1 MMVKAVR
8 EEDFYMSR
16 AALEGLLEHFA
27 AAALGLMLEAR
38 IRDASELPAGHR
50 QCLTNSHEKP
60 NAWVAWHTNR
70 GPVSARAAYDHE
82 QSQRMAAHVLCLA
95 WWIDLGEHH
104 EGWWHCY
111 PKRPNEWVKGRG
123 T

>member
-1 MMVKAVR
+1 MVKAIR
-8 EEDFYMSR
+8 KEDFYMSR
-16 AALEGLLEHFA
+16 AALEELLEHFA
-27 AAALGLMLEAR
+27 AAALGLTLEAR
-38 IRDASELPAGHR
+38 IGDASELPAGHR
-50 QCLTNSHEKP
+50 ECLTNSQEKP

-70 GPVSARAAYDHE
+70 GPVSARAAYDQE
-82 QSQRMAAHVLCLA
+82 QSQRMAAHVLYIA

-111 PKRPNEWVKGRG
+111 PKRPNEWVKGRW